1 MFNKKSD
8 LEVAHDMERETN
20 SLVSNLVALP
30 VIVTVI
36 LGGLHLGG
44 IVDVLAEIAKLAG

>member
-1 MFNKKSD
+1 MFKNQSSLDQRNSDEKSI
-8 LEVAHDMERETN
+8 N
-20 SLVSNLVALP
+20 NLVSQLVALP

-44 IVDVLAEIAKLAG
+44 IVDVIAEFSKLVG